1 MLPEVNGL
9 PGAQQQLPPADAQV
23 QGLAGERGS
32 DVGRHVISSFVVV
45 EITAVFWNGIGHPCI
60 QVLQHPWI
68 GVLVDGEAGAGVQAG
83 EMQNALVQP
92 RAADP
97 GVQPPVQPGEAPP
110 RGLNCDLMQDLLHTH
125 RSPAFFPYFACCS
138 TV

>member
-1 MLPEVNGL
+1 M

-32 DVGRHVISSFVVV
+32 DVGRHVISSFVVM

-68 GVLVDGEAGAGVQAG
+68 CVLVDREAGAGVQAG
-83 EMQNALVQP
+83 EMQNALVQT

-97 GVQPPVQPGEAPP
+97 GVQPPVQSGESSS
-110 RGLNCDLMQDLLHTH
+110 RGCHCHLMQDLLHAH
-125 RSPAFFPYFACCS
+125 RSPAFFPYFAFCG

>member
-1 MLPEVNGL
+1 MVHRKGGRRPFCCEQHG
-9 PGAQQQLPPADAQV
+9 GAPRGTLLARCRSSWPLRAEA
-23 QGLAGERGS
+23 QGLAGERRS
-32 DVGRHVISSFVVV
+32 DVGRHVISSFVVM

-83 EMQNALVQP
+83 EMQNALVQT

-97 GVQPPVQPGEAPP
+97 GVQLPVQSGDPFRVA
-110 RGLNCDLMQDLLHTH
+110 
-125 RSPAFFPYFACCS
+125 
-138 TV
+138 TVI